1 MAVIT
6 PQTDVILLKV
16 PLEMDETNQLT
27 FANATAQYN
36 YFNGL
41 TGKLAVGTDFT
52 YQRKDGTMRIGAQFD
67 DLIGYNYVMY
77 RNDAFSNK
85 WFYAF
90 ITGMEYLNDGV
101 TAVSIKTD
109 VWQTWQFDLV
119 YKRTFVERE
128 HVNDDTVGANTI
140 PENLELG
147 EYVTNSYG
155 SANIAGGGT
164 MLYAVGVSKIIGTLS
179 ADPSNTI
186 NGLPNG
192 LFYIF
197 VDSISSLQSVAKMYD
212 DAGRAED
219 LYTMFV
225 FPKALLMANSTWKYQ
240 TGTWSYTGN
249 TFSTT
254 FDVYIPTTNTSVGQL
269 ATDIEIPLPIFVGK
283 TYVPRNNKLKTFP
296 YCYFNI
302 TNNSGTTVT
311 YHYEDFDGKPKF
323 NCDGVIDVGCSTK
336 LYPTNYKNM
345 TASDNSYEYGITGG
359 KFPTVSWNSDSF
371 TNWLTQNAVNIAN
384 EAGHIGLTTAANMA
398 YGNVV
403 GAASSLLS
411 GVGNTVAS
419 VYQASLIPNQ
429 AKGNTNV
436 GDLNFTA
443 HQNKFTYYDLTI
455 KPEYAKIIDDYFDMF
470 GYKVNRVKIPN
481 VTGRTNWNF
490 VKTIGCYIEADIPQG
505 DLQEIKDMFD
515 RGVTFWHNPLTF
527 ADYSQSNAIVT

>member
-6 PQTDVILLKV
+6 PQTDVILLHV

-41 TGKLAVGTDFT
+41 SIKLDVGNDFT
-52 YQRKDGTMRIGAQFD
+52 YQRKDGTIRVGANFD
-67 DLIGYNYVMY
+67 DLQGFNYVMY
-77 RNDAFSNK
+77 RNEAYNTK

-109 VWQTWQFDLV
+109 VWQTWQFQLH

-128 HVNDDTVGANTI
+128 HVTDDTVGLHTV

-147 EYVTNSYG
+147 EYVTNTYG
-155 SANIAGGGT
+155 SSNLGGGGD
-164 MLYAVGVSKIIGTLS
+164 MWYAVGVSKIVGTLS
-179 ADPSNTI
+179 SQPSNVI

-192 LFYIF
+192 LYYIF
-197 VDSISSLQSVAKMYD
+197 VDSISRLQSIAEIYD
-212 DAGRAED
+212 DAGRADD

-225 FPKALLMANSTWKYQ
+225 FPKALLLSNGSWKYS
-240 TGTWSYTGN
+240 TGTWSYSGGTL
-249 TFSTT
+249 STT
-254 FDVYIPTTNTSVGQL
+254 FDVYVPTENTNVGNLSTGITIPTPT
-269 ATDIEIPLPIFVGK
+269 FVGK
-283 TYVPRNNKLKTFP
+283 TYTPRNNKLKTFP
-296 YCYFNI
+296 FCYFNI
-302 TNNSGTTVT
+302 TNNSGTTVS
-311 YHYEDFDGKPKF
+311 YHYEDFDGNPKF
-323 NCDGVIDVGCSTK
+323 NCDGVIDVGCSIK

-345 TASDNSYEYGITGG
+345 SSTDNSYEYGITGG

-371 TNWLTQNAVNIAN
+371 TNWLTQNAVNIVN
-384 EAGHIGLTTAANMA
+384 EVGHIGLTAASNLA
-398 YGNVV
+398 FGNTI
-403 GAASSLLS
+403 GAASSVLS

-419 VYQASLIPNQ
+419 VYQASLVPNH

-443 HQNKFTYYDLTI
+443 HQNKFTFYDLSI
-455 KPEYAKIIDDYFDMF
+455 KPEYARIIDEYFDMF

-481 VTGRTNWNF
+481 VYGRTNWNF

-505 DLQEIKDMFD
+505 DLQEIKDMFN
-515 RGVTFWHNPLTF
+515 RGVTFWHNPATF
-527 ADYSQSNAIVT
+527 ADYSQSNAIQ